1 MRGSRALENKDGSS
15 GLDHSS
21 TIDRAML
28 AFFFSLSQPLVLH
41 WSARSLNLQ
50 PLGLLCSRLG
60 FVMTLRT
67 QNLLIGLMVT
77 RHLQIGLMRNKAMF
91 TRCFET

>member
-28 AFFFSLSQPLVLH
+28 AFFSLSLSTSSAPLVSPQPQPTSP
-41 WSARSLNLQ
+41 WSSVQ
-50 PLGLLCSRLG
+50 PPWLC
-60 FVMTLRT
+60 
-67 QNLLIGLMVT
+67 
-77 RHLQIGLMRNKAMF
+77 HDP
-91 TRCFET
+91 

>member
-28 AFFFSLSQPLVLH
+28 AFFLSLSLSTSSAPLVSPQPQPTAP
-41 WSARSLNLQ
+41 WSS
-50 PLGLLCSRLG
+50 
-60 FVMTLRT
+60 V
-67 QNLLIGLMVT
+67 
-77 RHLQIGLMRNKAMF
+77 
-91 TRCFET
+91 